1 MKGFLKNKVTSL
13 RKADSMDATLRAMKP
28 FRAKSLT
35 ARLKGFA
42 ASMVNA
48 TMDAANPNKM
58 MTKKNAISF
67 LKTISIK
74 N

>member
-13 RKADSMDATLRAMKP
+13 RKADSRDATLRAIKP

-42 ASMVNA
+42 ASTVNA
-48 TMDAANPNKM
+48 TMDIANPNKM

-67 LKTISIK
+67 LKIISTK